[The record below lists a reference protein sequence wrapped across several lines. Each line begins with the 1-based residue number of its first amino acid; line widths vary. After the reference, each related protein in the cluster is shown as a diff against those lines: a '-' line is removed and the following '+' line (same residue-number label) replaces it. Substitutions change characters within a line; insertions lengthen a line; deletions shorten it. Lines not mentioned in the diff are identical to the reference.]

1 VYVTLRMQ
9 EGPCSGMRQDPIAV
23 GVVAGMGL
31 LSGSEAFP
39 MNHGMVRIVD
49 YLQKTL
55 IAEHLR

>member
-1 VYVTLRMQ
+1 
-9 EGPCSGMRQDPIAV
+9 MRQDPLAV